1 MRPQRGRKSN
11 AKGAVGLACAAR
23 ERRERVGRQHGAV
36 KGKLPDGELVE
47 LGVIKGIHAAELDLG
62 VVLCAEPHEQV
73 QELLHEPRDVLS
85 RWLGQLLLGQGA
97 AELIHALH
105 DLACSQHRERVVRR
119 HLLLPANGTSSLW
132 ASSPLSLPVKNL
144 PQKLK
149 SFSNST
155 TFFSI
160 QEEETAA
167 VDWSNFFP
175 CSPKSSDLDPRCRNR
190 WVEGSRGRRGR
201 PGRHQVYF
209 TFARQSF

>member
-1 MRPQRGRKSN
+1 M
-11 AKGAVGLACAAR
+11 
-23 ERRERVGRQHGAV
+23 GRQHGAV

-47 LGVIKGIHAAELDLG
+47 LGVIKGIHATELDLG

-132 ASSPLSLPVKNL
+132 ARFLLSSRSRPLPTQIFFKFNDLFPIQKEEAGTGQIFSGTGQSSRNSSRIFDLGLKWRNL
-144 PQKLK
+144 GLG
-149 SFSNST
+149 
-155 TFFSI
+155 
-160 QEEETAA
+160 
-167 VDWSNFFP
+167 
-175 CSPKSSDLDPRCRNR
+175 R
-190 WVEGSRGRRGR
+190 GSRGRRGR
-201 PGRHQVYF
+201 TGWHQVYF
-209 TFARQSF
+209 DLMRQSFPPTFSPHSCRAASVGS

>member
-1 MRPQRGRKSN
+1 MQPERGRKRN
-11 AKGAVGLACAAR
+11 AKGAVGLACAAS

-47 LGVIKGIHAAELDLG
+47 LGVIKGIHATELDLG

-132 ASSPLSLPVKNL
+132 ARSLLSSRSRPPPHSNL
-144 PQKLK
+144 FQIQRP
-149 SFSNST
+149 FSHPKGGSR
-155 TFFSI
+155 
-160 QEEETAA
+160 
-167 VDWSNFFP
+167 DWSNFSWSKLSKFVEDLRSRP
-175 CSPKSSDLDPRCRNR
+175 QMAKSGSGEGEQGAARSNR
-190 WVEGSRGRRGR
+190 MA
-201 PGRHQVYF
+201 PGLF
-209 TFARQSF
+209 